1 MQIKL
6 RKVVYKQELKFYFSK
21 ARKRIPLD
29 QLVEKYKIILEK
41 NPLGQES
48 CDFTILDLV
57 GKQVWHRFFDRTSKE
72 YKWFKGLVLAYEEE
86 TNKFEIW

>member
-21 ARKRIPLD
+21 DRKRIPLD
-29 QLVEKYKIILEK
+29 QLVEKE
-41 NPLGQES
+41 NPLDQES
-48 CDFTILDLV
+48 CDFAILELV

-72 YKWFKGLVLAYEEE
+72 YKWF
-86 TNKFEIW
+86 